1 MRGLLASVTAALG
14 PTLLVGSPD
23 PIAELRAQ
31 ASRQGRYEP
40 PTVQELARAEALFER
55 TLSRRAD
62 VGALTVEWAGLGFEL
77 RRVGERSDAAAIV
90 LMEAAG
96 RKTGRGFYVFR
107 DAPAPGLAIQAPHS
121 PSDLSTGE
129 IALLLYRE
137 TRAAAA
143 AWSTVHRREADLAHL
158 TASHF
163 HSFSLAFARAFP
175 AGRLVQIHGFD
186 AENPASGR
194 DPAMGMVVSS
204 GTRQPGPLVRS
215 SCGCLERSFP
225 SLVRLYPEQV
235 GELGGTTNTQARALS
250 SIGYQGFFHLEM
262 SRSFRGRIREDAA
275 SLATL
280 AGCLRPRPARAL
292 AASASSRS
300 CRPCAS
306 AWVDRSR
313 PQARESTISSCA
325 CWRAPSCLCA
335 GTTWRVRPCWSQ
347 ARSRSGC
354 AERGR
359 AW

>member
-40 PTVQELARAEALFER
+40 PSAQELARAEALFER
-55 TLSRRAD
+55 TLSRRED
-62 VGALTVEWAGLGFEL
+62 RALTVEWASLGFEL

-107 DAPAPGLAIQAPHS
+107 DAPGPGLAIQAPHS

-137 TRAAAA
+137 TRASAA

-158 TASHF
+158 PASHF

-186 AENPASGR
+186 AQNPTSGR

-215 SCGCLERSFP
+215 SWGCLERSFP
-225 SLVRLYPEQV
+225 SLARLYPEQV

-250 SIGYQGFFHLEM
+250 AIGYQGFFHLEM
-262 SRSFRGRIREDAA
+262 SRSFRDRMREDAA
-275 SLATL
+275 SLASL
-280 AGCLRPRPARAL
+280 AGCLRP
-292 AASASSRS
+292 
-300 CRPCAS
+300 
-306 AWVDRSR
+306 
-313 PQARESTISSCA
+313 
-325 CWRAPSCLCA
+325 
-335 GTTWRVRPCWSQ
+335 
-347 ARSRSGC
+347 
-354 AERGR
+354 
-359 AW
+359 